1 VSALTHSLDHA
12 GCYDASEV
20 TDLVRGADKRER
32 LIDSARTLI
41 HQQGVHTTTLAEVA
55 GHAKVPAGNVYYYFK
70 TKEDLVRAVVDDYVG
85 QATSIL
91 EELDRLRTP
100 ASRLKGLTRS
110 WLQVADTVADH
121 GCPVGS
127 LCAELNKCDGPLRDA
142 GAEILGRITDWS
154 EAQFRQLGHRDAP
167 DLAMALISGIQ
178 GSALLANTFRD
189 ATIMSRQTRHMEKW
203 IDSLA

>member
-1 VSALTHSLDHA
+1 MVHDA
-12 GCYDASEV
+12 G
-20 TDLVRGADKRER
+20 KRER

-41 HQQGVHTTTLAEVA
+41 HQQGVHSTTLAEVA
-55 GHAKVPAGNVYYYFK
+55 ERASVPAGNVYYYFK
-70 TKEDLVRAVVDDYVG
+70 TKDDLVRAVVDDYVG
-85 QATSIL
+85 QATAIL
-91 EELDRLRTP
+91 GELDRLRTP

-154 EAQFRQLGHRDAP
+154 EVQFRELGRRDAR
-167 DLAMALISGIQ
+167 DLAMALMSGIQ
-178 GSALLANTFRD
+178 GSALLANTFSD
-189 ATIMSRQTRHMEKW
+189 GTIMTRQSRHLEKW

>member
-1 VSALTHSLDHA
+1 
-12 GCYDASEV
+12 
-20 TDLVRGADKRER
+20 LVQDPGKRER
-32 LIDSARTLI
+32 LIESAKTLI
-41 HQQGVHTTTLAEVA
+41 HQQGVHPTTLAEVA
-55 GHAKVPAGNVYYYFK
+55 AHASVPPGNVYYYFK

-85 QATSIL
+85 KAKSIL

-100 ASRLKGLTRS
+100 ASRLKGLTRM
-110 WLQVADTVADH
+110 WLQVAATVADH

-154 EAQFRQLGHRDAP
+154 EAQFRQLGRRDAP
-167 DLAMALISGIQ
+167 DLAMALMSGIQ

-189 ATIMSRQTRHMEKW
+189 ATIMTRQSRHLEKW